1 MRPGP
6 VNLPAIRIDLPRY
19 LSGRAAAPWTF
30 GYRDEPRVRQRRSPH
45 PHLGALAISHGS
57 CPGKLQTVVRRI
69 AKFMLDPTHQVGP
82 ATLRTFRL
90 YAPPSTVIACGH
102 ALRSAITV
110 AGIVSHPA

>member
-1 MRPGP
+1 
-6 VNLPAIRIDLPRY
+6 
-19 LSGRAAAPWTF
+19 
-30 GYRDEPRVRQRRSPH
+30 
-45 PHLGALAISHGS
+45 
-57 CPGKLQTVVRRI
+57 
-69 AKFMLDPTHQVGP
+69 MLDPTHQVGP